1 MLSSWLVALS
11 VAVSPG
17 QCATCG
23 PVDGGMMGGGM
34 AFSPG
39 MTSGSWSAGMGGFGN
54 PYDAVSM
61 GGGGGGDQL
70 YPFDSPEPW
79 LWGHFQEIPAY
90 GGYASFRPHNYKHV
104 LAQMDVAGRW
114 GISPTMAYSH
124 QWYHRYRQRGGMHPN
139 FGTPYAASGEPDFG
153 DIASVD
159 GSSPSDRD
167 FGSSG
172 DGDSLIQTAAMERGY
187 SGTPIPGIS
196 VPSYQFASVPEGRS
210 ALGDEYQSRIAQM
223 QQHLDKQNYEM
234 QVLRQQLQNNSNAG
248 QMAAAPAGQI
258 QYPNAAAYPGQV
270 YATPNMAAPNQ
281 FAQSGYQEL
290 PPPAAYQQQ
299 PAAFPQASVP
309 AMLPQQVYEQSAYPQ
324 SVPGHQFAPAPS
336 SGYFQPQQYQQPAA
350 STFVPQQFVPQQAIP
365 QYSQPISGQHVW
377 VPQAGSVTPQSYN
390 AGPSGQAYQAA
401 PQVNGS
407 LNGYV
412 APQQA
417 GQFSQ
422 STIPTQPVVQPLLVP
437 MESAGPLAAQA
448 YGYGAQQPA
457 VTYPQVPTVPPGV
470 GTTYGSGSFVR

>member
-1 MLSSWLVALS
+1 
-11 VAVSPG
+11 
-17 QCATCG
+17 
-23 PVDGGMMGGGM
+23 
-34 AFSPG
+34 
-39 MTSGSWSAGMGGFGN
+39 
-54 PYDAVSM
+54 M

-104 LAQMDVAGRW
+104 LAQMDVAARW

-139 FGTPYAASGEPDFG
+139 FGTPYAATGEPGFG

-159 GSSPSDRD
+159 SSSVSDRS

-172 DGDSLIQTAAMERGY
+172 DDDSLIQAAAMERGY

-223 QQHLDKQNYEM
+223 QQHLEQQNYEM
-234 QVLRQQLQNNSNAG
+234 QVLRQQLQNKSGAG
-248 QMAAAPAGQI
+248 QVASAPAGQV
-258 QYPNAAAYPGQV
+258 QYPNAAVYSGQA
-270 YATPNMAAPNQ
+270 YATPNIATPNQ
-281 FAQSGYQEL
+281 YAQSGYHEL

-299 PAAFPQASVP
+299 PYAFPQASVP
-309 AMLPQQVYEQSAYPQ
+309 TMLPQQAYGQASYPQ
-324 SVPGHQFAPAPS
+324 RVPAQQFAPAPS
-336 SGYFQPQQYQQPAA
+336 AEYVQPQPYQQPPS
-350 STFVPQQFVPQQAIP
+350 STFVPQQSVPA
-365 QYSQPISGQHVW
+365 YSQPMNGQGVW
-377 VPQAGSVTPQSYN
+377 APPAGNTAPQLYN
-390 AGPSGQAYQAA
+390 AVPSGSGYQAA

-407 LNGYV
+407 LNGYAV
-412 APQQA
+412 PQQA
-417 GQFSQ
+417 GQFSP
-422 STIPTQPVVQPLLVP
+422 STMSTQPATQPLLVP
-437 MESAGPLAAQA
+437 MEPAGPSAVQA

-457 VTYPQVPTVPPGV
+457 VAYPQLSTVPPGF
-470 GTTYGSGSFVR
+470 GTTYGSGSFIR